1 MRKNYIKFICVVI
14 MLIVIGG
21 LICTSYVKDS
31 YYPMGGEVTIVDK
44 KKNIFGNY
52 IVIEL
57 TEGDIVSQY
66 TLSCNQD
73 DFEKVNIGDV
83 VNCERY
89 QSVLTHRGEVHKIKE
104 VN

>member
-1 MRKNYIKFICVVI
+1 MKKNYIKIICVVI
-14 MLIVIGG
+14 MIIVIGG
-21 LICTSYVKDS
+21 LYCASYVKES

-44 KKNIFGNY
+44 KESIFGNY

-57 TEGDIVSQY
+57 MEGDNASQY

-73 DFEKVNIGDV
+73 EFEKVNIGDI

-89 QSVLTHRGEVHKIKE
+89 QSILTHRGEVHKIKE
-104 VN
+104 AN